1 MHKIFM
7 LYYPLLDPVM
17 KNPDV
22 VLEIYEQYGCSIIEI
37 SLPCENPELDGP
49 VIRDSMRRILEHST
63 VEDVFEAA
71 GNVKKQFP
79 SFKIQIVAYM
89 ETVEKLGAETL
100 ADLCG
105 QSHVDYLLLPDASDS
120 QLEQLD
126 QVFASQCDI
135 PLIRFLPYTSC
146 EEMLERARY
155 AEGYLFMQS
164 GAARSGGCQEI
175 GEELKN
181 RITYLRKNGIGLP
194 IIIGFG
200 IQRGDQIKAC
210 LQCGADGVTI
220 GSRLVN
226 DIAKSEIDQYLA
238 SLMDETWDIERE
250 TR

>member
-1 MHKIFM
+1 MQKIFM
-7 LYYPLLDPVM
+7 LYYPLLDPIM
-17 KNPDV
+17 KNPYA
-22 VLEIYEQYGCSIIEI
+22 VLETYERYGCSIIEI
-37 SLPCENPELDGP
+37 SLPCENPGLDGP

-63 VEDVFEAA
+63 VEEVFEAA

-79 SFKIQIVAYM
+79 SFRIQIMAYM
-89 ETVEKLGAETL
+89 ETVEKLGAEAF

-105 QSHVDYLLLPDASDS
+105 QSHIDYLLLPDASDS

-126 QVFASQCDI
+126 QVFASQYDI

-146 EEMLERARY
+146 MEILERARH
-155 AEGYLFMQS
+155 ANGYLFMQS

-181 RITYLRKNGIGLP
+181 RIAYLRENGIGLP
-194 IIIGFG
+194 VIIGFG

-210 LQCGADGVTI
+210 FQCGADGVTI

-226 DIAKSEIDQYLA
+226 DIAKSEIEQYLA
-238 SLMDETWDIERE
+238 SLKIETWDI
-250 TR
+250 